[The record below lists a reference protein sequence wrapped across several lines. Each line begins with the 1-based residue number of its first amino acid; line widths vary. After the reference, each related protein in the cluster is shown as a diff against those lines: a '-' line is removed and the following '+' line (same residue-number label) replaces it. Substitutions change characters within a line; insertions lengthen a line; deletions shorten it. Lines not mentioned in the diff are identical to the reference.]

1 MYKLEEQKYG
11 LKITFSGDLVES
23 EINRL
28 AAELKSLLG
37 SINKPFSILVDA
49 REMMALDQSVL
60 HLLSEC
66 QKTAIDAG
74 RQSAAIVI
82 NSPVL
87 KSQGQRITLDSG
99 STAAVRFICSVKHED
114 WEKVALDWMLSG
126 VEPDSQCALS
136 KQL

>member
-28 AAELKSLLG
+28 AAELKSHLG

-66 QKTAIDAG
+66 QKTAKDAG

-114 WEKVALDWMLSG
+114 WKKVALDWMLSG